1 MYVDSDDSP
10 VQGCAR
16 TITCLAHGAG
26 AARPTRPL
34 LLLAADPMADY
45 QAPGLVLLKSWEYG
59 ERGSFMGSAPN
70 HAEAVRWY
78 RIENQSEVQDRL
90 REAVAYA
97 ESVGWQIE
105 QRPTGAYV
113 GQRELGPG
121 MGQVIVSVGA
131 EDPLDDLDGPRA
143 LGISPSF
150 FPTP

>member
-1 MYVDSDDSP
+1 
-10 VQGCAR
+10 
-16 TITCLAHGAG
+16 
-26 AARPTRPL
+26 
-34 LLLAADPMADY
+34 
-45 QAPGLVLLKSWEYG
+45 
-59 ERGSFMGSAPN
+59 MGSAPN

-131 EDPLDDLDGPRA
+131 EDPLDDLDGAVCPRDQPE
-143 LGISPSF
+143 LLSNSVMMPFVLIISL
-150 FPTP
+150 